1 MIDLN
6 DVAPPAP
13 HIHYD
18 LDAIVAGLRDTAA
31 SWVPQHFPNGRR
43 DCDVWRLAD
52 ITGRAPRKNGSC
64 VIALQGAHAGD
75 WYDHDSGEGGG
86 PLNALQHASGLA
98 GRDLYAHAAAI
109 TGWRAAPPVRRESPP
124 PPKEKDSTREIAI
137 ILARTVPIAGT
148 LAETYLRSRG
158 LVVPSCENLRFHPD
172 LVHWETRTGSPAMVA
187 VIRDAEGE
195 ATGLHRTW
203 LALDGT
209 GKARLTPN
217 RKMLGKS
224 SGGAVRLSAPIDG
237 LLALAEGI
245 ETALA
250 VMTACPDMPV
260 WAALSASNL
269 ERIELPSGIT
279 RVIILADHDA
289 SGAGQRAAEAAAF
302 RLHQQGCR
310 VFIASPPQEGD
321 DFNDLLRRAGAQAVR
336 ATVES
341 AAEWTPPAPTRTD
354 DHRPAVRSDAP
365 NLPVG
370 FPIITDPRPRL
381 RADNGDLAELAAQT
395 RALLSECNEPPWLYR
410 MGTML
415 AWVARDDDSRTMAVH
430 LTEDRLR
437 LALAHLI
444 DWRKR
449 NREGELVPAH
459 PPMPLVKALL
469 ATPNP
474 DLPVLAGIVA
484 APVFGRS
491 GELVTMSGYH
501 PATRLLHEP
510 PPGFELPP
518 IPVHPSNSEVAAAR
532 SLLLDDLL
540 GDFPFTSEAERAHA
554 LALLLLPFVRPL
566 IEGPTPL
573 HLIEKPTPGTG
584 ATLLVDAIAVVA
596 TGHSASIMTEGRDEE
611 EWRKRLTAKLRSS
624 PLMIVIDNLRRP
636 LDAAPLAA
644 ALTAPYWE
652 DRILGRS
659 DIVRIPVRCAWVAT
673 GNNPQLSNEI
683 ARRTL
688 RIRLDAHMDRPW
700 QRDGFRHPNLLAW
713 IHANRGPLVAACL
726 TLGRAWVEAGR
737 PRYQRTTLGS
747 FESWSETMGGI
758 LDVAGVPGFLANAD
772 ELYEASDAE
781 GIMWR
786 SFVAAWWDR
795 FGTAEVG
802 TSDLFPIAGACEP
815 PLPLGNG
822 SDRSQ
827 RIRLGKALGRMRDR
841 VFAIAD
847 LHVRIRAA
855 GTAQRAQRWKLAIE
869 EEASAR
875 GERGERFLGQRA
887 VEAQEGEHSER
898 CERFSDPSPAQQSEC
913 RERCDQHS
921 PSHSPEKPI
930 ENEIFSEC
938 SECCECFSMLARER
952 SRAPDNNNKEAA
964 KHSPHSPPSQIQGAP
979 GTCAGECGG
988 ECVFEH
994 SPTENPPDWL
1004 KEVL

>member
-43 DCDVWRLAD
+43 DGDVWRLAD

-64 VIALQGAHAGD
+64 VIALDGPHAGD
-75 WYDHDSGEGGG
+75 WYDHDGGEGGG
-86 PLNALQHASGLA
+86 PLNALQHATGLM

-109 TGWRAAPPVRRESPP
+109 TGWTAAPPARRDPP
-124 PPKEKDSTREIAI
+124 PPQKEKDSTREIAI
-137 ILARTVPIAGT
+137 ILARAVPIAGT

-158 LVVPSCENLRFHPD
+158 LTVPSCEDLRFHPD
-172 LVHWETRTGSPAMVA
+172 LVHWETKTGWPAMVA
-187 VIRDAEGE
+187 VIRDAKGE
-195 ATGLHRTW
+195 AIGLHRTW
-203 LALDGT
+203 LAPDGVR
-209 GKARLTPN
+209 KASVKNN
-217 RKMLGKS
+217 RKMLGRS
-224 SGGAVRLSAPIDG
+224 GGGAVRLSAPVDG
-237 LLALAEGI
+237 LLGLAEGI

-260 WAALSASNL
+260 WAALSAGNL
-269 ERIELPSGIT
+269 EQIELPSGIT

-321 DFNDLLRRAGAQAVR
+321 DFNDLLCRAGAQAVR
-336 ATVES
+336 AVVES
-341 AAEWTPPAPTRTD
+341 AAEWRPSAPTSDAARL
-354 DHRPAVRSDAP
+354 AAGRSDAP

-370 FPIITDPRPRL
+370 FPIITGLRPRL
-381 RADNGDLAELAAQT
+381 RADNGDLAVLAAQT
-395 RALLSECNEPPWLYR
+395 RALLSECNEPPWLFR
-410 MGTML
+410 MGAML
-415 AWVARDDDSRTMAVH
+415 AWVARDDDGRAMAVH
-430 LTEDRLR
+430 LTEDRLK

-444 DWRKR
+444 DWCKR
-449 NREGELVPAH
+449 NRAGDLVPAH
-459 PPMPLVKALL
+459 PPAQLVKLLL

-474 DLPVLAGIVA
+474 DLPVLTGIVA
-484 APVFGRS
+484 APVFGRA
-491 GELVTMSGYH
+491 GELVTERGYH

-510 PPGFELPP
+510 PAGFELPP
-518 IPVHPSNSEVAAAR
+518 VPERPGAANIAAAR

-584 ATLLVDAIAVVA
+584 ATLLVDAIALIA

-713 IHANRGPLVAACL
+713 VHANRGPLVAACL

-758 LDVAGVPGFLANAD
+758 LDVAGVPGFLTNAD

-802 TSDLFPIAGACEP
+802 TSDLFPIAGKCEP

-827 RIRLGKALGRMRDR
+827 RTRLGKALGRMRDR
-841 VFAIAD
+841 VFAIGD
-847 LHVRIRAA
+847 LHVRIRAV
-855 GTAQRAQRWKLAIE
+855 GTAQRAQRWTLAIE

-875 GERGERFLGQRA
+875 GERGERCLGQGA

-898 CERFSDPSPAQQSEC
+898 CERFSDPSPAQESE
-913 RERCDQHS
+913 RSEHCDQRS
-921 PSHSPEKPI
+921 PSCSPEKPI
-930 ENEIFSEC
+930 ENEGFSER
-938 SECCECFSMLARER
+938 SERRERFSMLARER
-952 SRAPDNNNKEAA
+952 SRASDKINKEAE
-964 KHSPHSPPSQIQGAP
+964 KRSPPSPRSQTRGAP
-979 GTCAGECGG
+979 NTYAGEHGG
-988 ECVFEH
+988 ERLFER
-994 SPTENPPDWL
+994 SPSQHIPDWL

>member
-1 MIDLN
+1 
-6 DVAPPAP
+6 
-13 HIHYD
+13 
-18 LDAIVAGLRDTAA
+18 
-31 SWVPQHFPNGRR
+31 
-43 DCDVWRLAD
+43 
-52 ITGRAPRKNGSC
+52 
-64 VIALQGAHAGD
+64 
-75 WYDHDSGEGGG
+75 
-86 PLNALQHASGLA
+86 
-98 GRDLYAHAAAI
+98 
-109 TGWRAAPPVRRESPP
+109 
-124 PPKEKDSTREIAI
+124 
-137 ILARTVPIAGT
+137 
-148 LAETYLRSRG
+148 
-158 LVVPSCENLRFHPD
+158 
-172 LVHWETRTGSPAMVA
+172 
-187 VIRDAEGE
+187 
-195 ATGLHRTW
+195 
-203 LALDGT
+203 
-209 GKARLTPN
+209 
-217 RKMLGKS
+217 
-224 SGGAVRLSAPIDG
+224 
-237 LLALAEGI
+237 
-245 ETALA
+245 
-250 VMTACPDMPV
+250 
-260 WAALSASNL
+260 
-269 ERIELPSGIT
+269 
-279 RVIILADHDA
+279 
-289 SGAGQRAAEAAAF
+289 
-302 RLHQQGCR
+302 
-310 VFIASPPQEGD
+310 
-321 DFNDLLRRAGAQAVR
+321 
-336 ATVES
+336 VES
-341 AAEWTPPAPTRTD
+341 ATEWTPPAPTRTD
-354 DHRPAVRSDAP
+354 DHRPAVRSETP

-370 FPIITDPRPRL
+370 FPIVTDPRPRL
-381 RADNGDLAELAAQT
+381 RADNGDLAVLAAQT
-395 RALLSECNEPPWLYR
+395 RALLLQHNVPPWLFR
-410 MGTML
+410 MGAML
-415 AWVARDDDSRTMAVH
+415 AWVARDDDGRAMAVH

-449 NREGELVPAH
+449 NRQGDLVPAH

-554 LALLLLPFVRPL
+554 TALLLLPFVRPL

-584 ATLLVDAIAVVA
+584 ATLLVDAIAVIA

-652 DRILGRS
+652 DRILGSS

-683 ARRTL
+683 ARRTV

-713 IHANRGPLVAACL
+713 VHANRGSLVAACL

-747 FESWSETMGGI
+747 FESWSEIVAGI
-758 LDVAGVPGFLANAD
+758 LDVAGIPGFLANAD
-772 ELYEASDAE
+772 ELYETSDAE

-802 TSDLFPIAGACEP
+802 TSDLFPIAGECEP

-827 RIRLGKALGRMRDR
+827 RTRLGKALGRMRDR
-841 VFAIAD
+841 VFAIGD
-847 LHVRIRAA
+847 LHVRIRAV
-855 GTAQRAQRWKLAIE
+855 GTAQRAQRWTLAIE

-875 GERGERFLGQRA
+875 GERGERCLGQGA

-898 CERFSDPSPAQQSEC
+898 CERFSDPSPAQESE
-913 RERCDQHS
+913 RSERCDQRS
-921 PSHSPEKPI
+921 PSCSPEKPI
-930 ENEIFSEC
+930 ANEGFSER
-938 SECCECFSMLARER
+938 SERRERFSMLARER
-952 SRAPDNNNKEAA
+952 ARAPDNNNKEAE
-964 KHSPHSPPSQIQGAP
+964 KRSPRSPRSQTQGAP
-979 GTCAGECGG
+979 STYAGEHGG
-988 ECVFEH
+988 ERIFER
-994 SPTENPPDWL
+994 SPAQNDPDWL

>member
-43 DCDVWRLAD
+43 EGGEWRLANIRGD
-52 ITGRAPRKNGSC
+52 APRKNGSC
-64 VIALQGAHAGD
+64 AIALEGPHAGD
-75 WYDHDSGEGGG
+75 WYDHDGGEGGG
-86 PLNALQHASGLA
+86 PLNALQHATGLK

-109 TGWRAAPPVRRESPP
+109 TGSTAAPPARRAPP
-124 PPKEKDSTREIAI
+124 PPAKEKDVAQEITI
-137 ILARTVPIAGT
+137 ILARAVPIAGT

-158 LVVPSCENLRFHPD
+158 LTVPSCEDLRFHPD
-172 LVHWETRTGSPAMVA
+172 LVHWESRTGWPAMVA
-187 VIRDAEGE
+187 VIRDAKGE
-195 ATGLHRTW
+195 TIGLHRTW
-203 LALDGT
+203 LAPDGA
-209 GKARLTPN
+209 GKAPVKNN
-217 RKMLGKS
+217 RKMLGRA
-224 SGGAVRLSAPIDG
+224 SGGAVRLSASADG

-250 VMTACPDMPV
+250 VMTACPHIPV

-269 ERIELPSGIT
+269 EEIELPSGIA

-289 SGAGQRAAEAAAF
+289 SGTGQRAAEAAAF
-302 RLHQQGCR
+302 RLYRQGCR

-321 DFNDLLRRAGAQAVR
+321 DFNDLLCRAGAQAVR
-336 ATVES
+336 AAVES
-341 AAEWTPPAPTRTD
+341 AAEWRPPAPTSDADRL
-354 DHRPAVRSDAP
+354 AAGRSDAP

-370 FPIITDPRPRL
+370 FPIIAGSRPLL
-381 RADNGDLAELAAQT
+381 RADNGDLAALAGET
-395 RALLSECNEPPWLYR
+395 RALLVKCNEPPWLFR
-410 MGTML
+410 MGAML
-415 AWVARDDDSRTMAVH
+415 TWVARDDDARAMAVH
-430 LTEDRLR
+430 LTEDRLK

-449 NREGELVPAH
+449 NRAGDLVPAH
-459 PPMPLVKALL
+459 PPTPLVKALL

-484 APVFGRS
+484 APVFGRA
-491 GELVTMSGYH
+491 GELVTEPGYH

-510 PPGFELPP
+510 PAGFELPP
-518 IPVHPSNSEVAAAR
+518 VPERPGAADVAAAR

-540 GDFPFTSEAERAHA
+540 GDFPFTCEAERAHA

-584 ATLLVDAIAVVA
+584 ATLLVDAIAVVT

-611 EWRKRLTAKLRSS
+611 EWRKRITAKLREA
-624 PLMIVIDNLRRP
+624 PLMVVIDNLRRP
-636 LDAAPLAA
+636 LDAAPVAA

-659 DIVRIPVRCAWVAT
+659 DIIRIPVRCAWVAT

-683 ARRTL
+683 ARRAV

-713 IHANRGPLVAACL
+713 VHAHRGSLVSACL

-737 PRYQRTTLGS
+737 PRDRRATLGS

-758 LDVAGVPGFLANAD
+758 LDVAGVPGFLANAE
-772 ELYEASDAE
+772 ELYELSDAE
-781 GIMWR
+781 GTLWR

-802 TSDLFPIAGACEP
+802 TADLFPIAGECPWPDA
-815 PLPLGNG
+815 
-822 SDRSQ
+822 RS
-827 RIRLGKALGRMRDR
+827 RVRDR
-841 VFAIAD
+841 GPACA
-847 LHVRIRAA
+847 HPCRRHGAA
-855 GTAQRAQRWKLAIE
+855 GAAL
-869 EEASAR
+869 EACHRRR
-875 GERGERFLGQRA
+875 G
-887 VEAQEGEHSER
+887 
-898 CERFSDPSPAQQSEC
+898 
-913 RERCDQHS
+913 
-921 PSHSPEKPI
+921 I
-930 ENEIFSEC
+930 
-938 SECCECFSMLARER
+938 
-952 SRAPDNNNKEAA
+952 
-964 KHSPHSPPSQIQGAP
+964 
-979 GTCAGECGG
+979 GTR
-988 ECVFEH
+988 
-994 SPTENPPDWL
+994 
-1004 KEVL
+1004 